1 MHRIAMLLVL
11 AACTVGGS
19 IPGTSTPDASDGADA
34 SVTRTDATTPDGA
47 VGVPRTLRLTFR
59 TEPSAGAVYTPNNVL
74 AVWITNQG
82 GTFVKTIGRWADIR
96 RQYLLAWNQ
105 AAGVNDV
112 DAVSGATR
120 FTHDDPVTI
129 TWNLTNRQNTVVPD
143 GTYRIR
149 LELADR
155 NATATNQNNQG
166 TFTFVKGTAPQTQ
179 TGLANG
185 GFTDVT
191 IQYTP

>member
-1 MHRIAMLLVL
+1 
-11 AACTVGGS
+11 
-19 IPGTSTPDASDGADA
+19 
-34 SVTRTDATTPDGA
+34 
-47 VGVPRTLRLTFR
+47 
-59 TEPSAGAVYTPNNVL
+59 VL

-82 GTFVKTIGRWADIR
+82 GTFVRTIDRWASIR
-96 RQYLLAWNQ
+96 RQYLLAWTQ
-105 AAGVNDV
+105 AAGATDA

-120 FTHDDPVTI
+120 STHDDPVTI
-129 TWNLTNRQNTVVPD
+129 TWDLRNRQNAIVPD

-155 NATATNQNNQG
+155 NATAPNQNNQG
-166 TFTFVKGTAPQTQ
+166 TFTFVKGAQPQTQ
-179 TGLANG
+179 TGLTNG